1 MRLSKYLDTALI
13 VTCIKNTQPYGF
25 LQLWKPFYKHNTE
38 YIYAFKVDMVD
49 ELAT

>member
-1 MRLSKYLDTALI
+1 MRLSKYLNPALI
-13 VTCIKNTQPYGF
+13 ATSVKNTQPYGF

-38 YIYAFKVDMVD
+38 QIYAFKVDMVD